1 MSVTLDEHLR
11 RHANQIAVLVGW
23 KHVGI
28 GSDLDG
34 GFGREESPLEIDAV
48 ADLYK
53 VGAVVPVEFREAV
66 LGDNWLGFLRSS
78 LPQTS

>member
-11 RHANQIAVLVGW
+11 RHTNHIAVLVGW

-34 GFGREESPLEIDAV
+34 GFGREESPLEIDTV

-53 VGAVVPVEFREAV
+53 VGAVVPFEFREAV
-66 LGDNWLGFLRSS
+66 LGANWLGFLRSS